1 MRAVSSHSLLIAGL
15 IMLVGWH
22 VATAAG
28 GWDCHAGPDGGWLC
42 ATADGNPI
50 AAQGKP
56 ARNTDKSIA
65 ARTRET
71 RTTIA
76 PITLATRRPSS
87 GAATRCNLPT
97 TRAAGARSHR
107 TAPPSRQ
114 IDPTTLPLHIEADA
128 AEYRVGEGIVELD
141 GRVVAKRGAQQI
153 RAGHIRYNGNSA
165 RLQAEHH
172 VEYRTPRQTIRAA
185 QADLRLDAHTG
196 ELEQVGYFLPASQAR
211 GTAARAR
218 ILSDTR
224 SNYRE
229 PTYTTCPGGNHD
241 WRLQAE
247 ELEIDQQTGVGKAK
261 AAKLVFKGVP
271 LMYLPWASFPLD
283 ERRKSGFLLPRVGY
297 STKNGVDVQTPYYF
311 NLAPNYDLTLTPRL
325 VSKRGLMLAGQFRYL
340 SRRHNGVLNAEI
352 LPDDRLFPG
361 DNSSRGAVSWRHH
374 TRFTS
379 RLVGDIGV
387 DWASDADYLD
397 DLSNRLAI
405 ASTRHLERGAMLNYY
420 GSGWRLLGRLQ
431 DFQTLDLA
439 IPATDRP
446 YARLPQILFQLN
458 KPDQWLGTT
467 LQLDAEYVYF
477 SRTDS
482 VRGSRV
488 DIHPAISLPL
498 RRSWGF
504 ITPKLSA
511 RHTAYALDNNAPDK
525 PDTPSRAS
533 ASLSLDSGLF
543 LERRTGWFGHAV
555 IQTLEPRLFY
565 LYRTR
570 SNQDDLPVFDT
581 DDIDFSFISLFYEDR
596 FSGADRVGDANRITL
611 AATSRLLDE
620 NSGRELARGSI
631 GQIYYLADRTVQLP
645 GHPVIDEPTSSL
657 VAEGSALLS
666 PNWDIKGSIQWN
678 PSLGDGRTE
687 KSALRLSY
695 HDEDG
700 HIATAS
706 YRFTR
711 DISEN
716 TTVSMV
722 WPVSPRLRLIGR
734 LDYSMLHE
742 TMMETVAG
750 FEYGNCC
757 WAWQLVARNYL
768 SDPSAKSNLTFLLQ
782 LELRGLGKLGNDI
795 DDYLKR
801 NIRGYRSTYE

>member
-1 MRAVSSHSLLIAGL
+1 MRAVSSQQFLLAGL
-15 IMLVGWH
+15 VVLAGWR
-22 VATAAG
+22 VASAAS
-28 GWDCHAGPDGGWLC
+28 GWDCHAGPDGNWVC
-42 ATADGNPI
+42 AATGKGVVEAPSVGKRVAPVPTHRAEPAVARK
-50 AAQGKP
+50 AAP
-56 ARNTDKSIA
+56 VTTSTRATTA
-65 ARTRET
+65 AR
-71 RTTIA
+71 
-76 PITLATRRPSS
+76 
-87 GAATRCNLPT
+87 CDLPT
-97 TRAAGARSHR
+97 AR
-107 TAPPSRQ
+107 TASARKTPPAPSASPV
-114 IDPTTLPLHIEADA
+114 DPATLPLYIEADA
-128 AEYRVGEGIVELD
+128 AKYLVGEGIVELD
-141 GRVVAKRGAQQI
+141 GRVFAERGPQQV
-153 RAGHIRYNGNSA
+153 RAGHIRYDSNSA
-165 RLQAEHH
+165 QLQAEHA

-185 QADLRLDAHTG
+185 RADLRLDTQTG

-211 GTAARAR
+211 GTAAHAS
-218 ILSDTR
+218 ILSNTR
-224 SNYRE
+224 SSYRE
-229 PTYTTCPGGNHD
+229 PTYTTCPSGNND
-241 WRLQAE
+241 WLLRAE

-283 ERRKSGFLLPRVGY
+283 DRRKSGFLLPRIGY
-297 STKNGVDVQTPYYF
+297 STKNGVDVQAPYYF
-311 NLAPNYDLTLTPRL
+311 NLAPNHDLTLTPRL

-340 SRRHNGVLNAEI
+340 TRQHNGILNGEI

-361 DNSSRGAVSWRHH
+361 DNSSRGAASWRHH
-374 TRFTS
+374 TRFSS
-379 RLVGDIGV
+379 RLAGDISV

-405 ASTRHLERGAMLNYY
+405 SSTRHLERSAMLNYY
-420 GSGWRLLGRLQ
+420 GDGWRLLGRLQ

-439 IPATDRP
+439 IPANDRP
-446 YARLPQILFQLN
+446 YARLPQLLFQLN

-488 DIHPAISLPL
+488 DIHPAVSLPL

-504 ITPKLSA
+504 VTPKIAA
-511 RHTAYALDNNAPDK
+511 RYTTYALDNNAPDK
-525 PDTPSRAS
+525 PDTPSRSS

-543 LERRTGWFGHAV
+543 FERKTGWFGHA
-555 IQTLEPRLFY
+555 ITQTLEPRLFY

-570 SNQDDLPVFDT
+570 TNQDELPVFDT
-581 DDIDFSFISLFYEDR
+581 DDIDFSFVSLFYEDR
-596 FSGADRVGDANRITL
+596 FSGADRVGDANRVTL
-611 AATSRLLDE
+611 AVTSRLLDE
-620 NSGRELARGSI
+620 RSGRELARGSI
-631 GQIYYLADRTVQLP
+631 GQIYYLADRSVQLP

-678 PSLGDGRTE
+678 PSLGGGRTE
-687 KSALRLSY
+687 KSALRLGY

-700 HIATAS
+700 HIATAA

-716 TTVSMV
+716 AAVSMV

-768 SDPSAKSNLTFLLQ
+768 SDPSAESNLTFLLQ